1 MEGGNVVET
10 HHHIEQLWLCKV
22 VKSSVSHKVLHS
34 LTLPPSLQLRLELS
48 SALTSAAS
56 VADSKKA
63 RELEAQLE
71 TKTASLNKTVQLLKQ
86 V

>member
-1 MEGGNVVET
+1 MSCTRYSIN
-10 HHHIEQLWLCKV
+10 
-22 VKSSVSHKVLHS
+22 
-34 LTLPPSLQLRLELS
+34 PPTLQLRLELS

-71 TKTASLNKTVQLLKQ
+71 TKTASLSSLNKTVQSLKQ